1 MDKLLGYVVLLLL
14 TWLWVTIYQGAGG
27 LQGLMIILSIG
38 SVAIATR
45 CPKSREGR

>member
-1 MDKLLGYVVLLLL
+1 MEKLILYLVLAVLIYVWVLL
-14 TWLWVTIYQGAGG
+14 YQGAGG